1 MTKKGSGAAYCSY
14 SASSSVP
21 GHWAAYYC
29 LLNAFPAYWAAYY
42 MFTGNWAAYPAYSV
56 GTELPILPNR
66 CSLAT
71 ELPTL
76 PIQLEWSCLFC
87 LVLAYSTYSVGT
99 ARELPIL
106 PTTCSLAGIELGTS
120 SGRSRV
126 SGRASSQVNLLV
138 NLFFKVM
145 LPLFFSGLLS
155 YLVGMKKRTSR
166 CFPCKRGNSH
176 FLHYL
181 KKIHNAFRRFFTE
194 KKLFTERA
202 NSFLEELLPFRK
214 RLKTREAKSCFQQ
227 DSLDHGQVNSNLL
240 DWAIDAGFIPLWYL
254 MVMHW

>member
-29 LLNAFPAYWAAYY
+29 LLNVFPAYWAAYY

-87 LVLAYSTYSVGT
+87 LVLSYSAYSVGT

-120 SGRSRV
+120 SGRGKCTNHLANHAV
-126 SGRASSQVNLLV
+126 HWLLGWV
-138 NLFFKVM
+138 FPKIC
-145 LPLFFSGLLS
+145 PL
-155 YLVGMKKRTSR
+155 K
-166 CFPCKRGNSH
+166 
-176 FLHYL
+176 
-181 KKIHNAFRRFFTE
+181 
-194 KKLFTERA
+194 
-202 NSFLEELLPFRK
+202 
-214 RLKTREAKSCFQQ
+214 
-227 DSLDHGQVNSNLL
+227 
-240 DWAIDAGFIPLWYL
+240 
-254 MVMHW
+254 